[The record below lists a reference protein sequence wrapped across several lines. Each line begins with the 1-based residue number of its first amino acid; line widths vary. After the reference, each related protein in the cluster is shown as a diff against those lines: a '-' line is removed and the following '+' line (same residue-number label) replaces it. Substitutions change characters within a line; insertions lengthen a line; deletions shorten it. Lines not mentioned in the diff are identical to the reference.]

1 MPRQIQHP
9 VHKNRTNGALQKSG
23 PRRIHL
29 SAHSWTT
36 GTELTG
42 DLIGGPHMEQ
52 LIGQLLLP
60 IFMLMILVGVV
71 GGNPSMVLKPTFDI
85 LGQIVM
91 AVISLLSTLITTLF
105 RVGLSGLLSGAQA
118 LLSGLQSGSS
128 RQIK

>member
-1 MPRQIQHP
+1 
-9 VHKNRTNGALQKSG
+9 
-23 PRRIHL
+23 
-29 SAHSWTT
+29 
-36 GTELTG
+36 
-42 DLIGGPHMEQ
+42 MEQ

-91 AVISLLSTLITTLF
+91 AIISLLSTLITTLF